1 MKTIT
6 QAIQELKTPLGM
18 LNSASNKIDLM
29 NEQLKTLRHSNAG
42 LVGENNKLRNRIKE
56 LELIIKKIA
65 NVSQI
70 NAKR

>member
-1 MKTIT
+1 
-6 QAIQELKTPLGM
+6 
-18 LNSASNKIDLM
+18 M